1 MTCVRDA
8 VTPAQLMSQRS
19 RCSDGAKGGKASPIP
34 VAVVMKLTSQKRRKL
49 PPRRQGP
56 KTMEVVT
63 RDRKKKMVISST
75 ILNSRYV
82 LGRYSP
88 SLRSLRAHT
97 QAHMLRN
104 ATGSAWA
111 AYWLQAGQLCQPST
125 KPRAGGT
132 GPWQHT

>member
-1 MTCVRDA
+1 MLKAEHSVKRNFLKIAAMASAGSADELHFLH
-8 VTPAQLMSQRS
+8 VHER
-19 RCSDGAKGGKASPIP
+19 RCRGSLPIP

-88 SLRSLRAHT
+88 SLRSLRA
-97 QAHMLRN
+97 QRPSEKGAVPSEAHALI
-104 ATGSAWA
+104 A
-111 AYWLQAGQLCQPST
+111 
-125 KPRAGGT
+125 
-132 GPWQHT
+132 